1 MRLKAVKVENEYQLY
16 DKCEK
21 TPNQDQP
28 PRPGLEL
35 AGFKQQKYPAK
46 PGTLNEGP
54 QKNVFCKFL
63 YWCYEFTIFNT
74 EACKHRD

>member
-35 AGFKQQKYPAK
+35 AGFKQQK
-46 PGTLNEGP
+46 
-54 QKNVFCKFL
+54 
-63 YWCYEFTIFNT
+63 
-74 EACKHRD
+74 